1 MTDSLLGQE
10 DAAQLLFTRYQRGE
24 RMHAV
29 SMGSSNVRNEFDL
42 VDRDVGKIT
51 EKA

>member
-1 MTDSLLGQE
+1 
-10 DAAQLLFTRYQRGE
+10 
-24 RMHAV
+24 MHAV
-29 SMGSSNVRNEFDL
+29 SMGSSNVRNELDL